1 MEKVFLIILCLFLIS
16 GFVLY
21 ILYQRTASKLSISEM
36 KRNEYEHEIKTLKD
50 INSQLR
56 EEMLIISE
64 NRRKADEKI
73 SELHSGDAV
82 ANAINGLSKP
92 ADSDS
97 GKNDSSRD

>member
-36 KRNEYEHEIKTLKD
+36 KKNEYEHEIKTLKD

-92 ADSDS
+92 ADS
-97 GKNDSSRD
+97 NN

>member
-36 KRNEYEHEIKTLKD
+36 KRNEYEHDIKTLKE
-50 INSQLR
+50 INTQLR
-56 EEMLIISE
+56 EEMMIISE
-64 NRRKADEKI
+64 NRREADENI
-73 SELHSGDAV
+73 SKLHSGDAV

-97 GKNDSSRD
+97 GKDDSSRD

>member
-1 MEKVFLIILCLFLIS
+1 MEKGFLIILCLLLIS
-16 GFVLY
+16 GFIIY
-21 ILYQRTASKLSISEM
+21 ILWRRAEAKLSASEM
-36 KRNEYEHEIKTLKD
+36 KKNEYEHEVKTLKD

-82 ANAINGLSKP
+82 ANAINGLSKS
-92 ADSDS
+92 AGSDS

>member
-1 MEKVFLIILCLFLIS
+1 MEKVYLIILCFFLIS
-16 GFVLY
+16 GFIFY
-21 ILYQRTASKLSISEM
+21 ILWQRAKAKLSASEM
-36 KRNEYEHEIKTLKD
+36 KKNEYEREIKTLKD

-92 ADSDS
+92 ADS
-97 GKNDSSRD
+97 ND

>member
-36 KRNEYEHEIKTLKD
+36 KRNEYEHVIKTLKE
-50 INSQLR
+50 INTQLR

-64 NRRKADEKI
+64 NRRKADEKVA
-73 SELHSGDAV
+73 ELHNGNSV
-82 ANAINGLSKP
+82 VNAINGLSKP
-92 ADSDS
+92 TGS
-97 GKNDSSRD
+97 ND